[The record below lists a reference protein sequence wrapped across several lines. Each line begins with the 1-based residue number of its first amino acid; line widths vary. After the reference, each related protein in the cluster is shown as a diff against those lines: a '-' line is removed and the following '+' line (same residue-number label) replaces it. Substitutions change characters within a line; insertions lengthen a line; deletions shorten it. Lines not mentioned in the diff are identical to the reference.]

1 MRRTTIGVIGSSGEA
16 PGSDGAVIMRVAQ
29 EVGAQIA
36 AAGAVLVSGGT
47 TGVMAAASRGAHEAG
62 GTTVG
67 FLPDADYARVSE
79 HVDIAFPT
87 GMGTIRNLL
96 TARCCDAV
104 IMINGGVGTLN
115 ELTIAYDFGTP
126 VVVVEGTGG
135 WADRIRPALIDD
147 TWLDERRAVAITF
160 AATAQDAVASA
171 VRRAAEPR
179 RAASL
184 PVFAGPAGG

>member
-1 MRRTTIGVIGSSGEA
+1 MRKTTIGVIGSSGEA
-16 PGSDGAVIMRVAQ
+16 PGSDGAAIMQVAHAIGVQ
-29 EVGAQIA
+29 VATV
-36 AAGAVLVSGGT
+36 GAVLVSGGT
-47 TGVMAAASRGAHEAG
+47 TGVMAAASQGAHEAG

-67 FLPDADYARVSE
+67 FLPDADYARASE

-104 IMINGGVGTLN
+104 IMVNGGVGTLN

-126 VVVVEGTGG
+126 VIVVEGTGG
-135 WADRIRPALIDD
+135 WADRIRPVLIED

-160 AATAQDAVASA
+160 AATAQDAVADA
-171 VRRAAEPR
+171 VRRAVEPR
-179 RAASL
+179 RGTSL
-184 PVFAGPAGG
+184 PVYAGPAGR